1 MIKRNIKTLNHA
13 IVNDIYQN
21 TPYYH
26 LKRLLSINLIG
37 NMKNEK
43 YVHAC
48 MGIGCFRL
56 LVMIIGIVITSHVIM
71 SEYAKITLLPH
82 EELHCFKKS

>member
-1 MIKRNIKTLNHA
+1 
-13 IVNDIYQN
+13 
-21 TPYYH
+21 
-26 LKRLLSINLIG
+26 
-37 NMKNEK
+37 MKNEK